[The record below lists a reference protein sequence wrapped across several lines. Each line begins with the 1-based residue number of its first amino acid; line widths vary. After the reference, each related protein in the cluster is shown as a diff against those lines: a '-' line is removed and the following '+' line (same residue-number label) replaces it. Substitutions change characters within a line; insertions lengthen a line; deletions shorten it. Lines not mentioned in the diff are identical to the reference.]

1 MNWDSASDVEAAGKT
16 GTTNK
21 NKVGWFCGYT
31 PYYTISV
38 YVAYDDQRAT
48 KKIWGHSYPAKVW
61 KEAMLFMTEG
71 LDAKDFDL
79 AARIRFMILMTPIP
93 VHLQR
98 TTQQIRLIRRRI
110 IQIKAI
116 RIITTIQVLMEIFL
130 LRRMVSMEA
139 IFRILPIPIPEII
152 RAAIQ
157 AILPVTIKEI
167 VLVTIRVEVP
177 AILLAVPQQMTA
189 IQPVQ
194 TRISKL
200 DGEGNGR

>member
-1 MNWDSASDVEAAGKT
+1 
-16 GTTNK
+16 
-21 NKVGWFCGYT
+21 
-31 PYYTISV
+31 
-38 YVAYDDQRAT
+38 
-48 KKIWGHSYPAKVW
+48 
-61 KEAMLFMTEG
+61 
-71 LDAKDFDL
+71 
-79 AARIRFMILMTPIP
+79 
-93 VHLQR
+93 
-98 TTQQIRLIRRRI
+98 
-110 IQIKAI
+110 
-116 RIITTIQVLMEIFL
+116 
-130 LRRMVSMEA
+130 MEA

>member
-1 MNWDSASDVEAAGKT
+1 
-16 GTTNK
+16 
-21 NKVGWFCGYT
+21 
-31 PYYTISV
+31 
-38 YVAYDDQRAT
+38 
-48 KKIWGHSYPAKVW
+48 
-61 KEAMLFMTEG
+61 
-71 LDAKDFDL
+71 
-79 AARIRFMILMTPIP
+79 
-93 VHLQR
+93 
-98 TTQQIRLIRRRI
+98 
-110 IQIKAI
+110 
-116 RIITTIQVLMEIFL
+116 MEIFL

-152 RAAIQ
+152 RAAIQAAIQ